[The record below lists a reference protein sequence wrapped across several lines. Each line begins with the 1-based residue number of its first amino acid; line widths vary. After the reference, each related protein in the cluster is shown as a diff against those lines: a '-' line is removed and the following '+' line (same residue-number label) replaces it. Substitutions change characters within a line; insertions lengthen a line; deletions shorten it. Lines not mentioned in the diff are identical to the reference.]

1 MQSLM
6 ASNALAG
13 ARGAY
18 AAPNSRAKL
27 NRRVAMST
35 RRPAAGAVTVRAGKT
50 PDGPKVAIAGIS
62 GAVGTEFMRVRAR
75 PRHTRRSTLRAP
87 SHDRTQSRI
96 SIEGATTSLFAFS
109 SPFFVRPAAT
119 DRLRPMPADA

>member
-27 NRRVAMST
+27 NRRAALST

-62 GAVGTEFMRVRAR
+62 GAVGTEFMRVRAPPRRTR
-75 PRHTRRSTLRAP
+75 PSRAFHPPRESATIGPNRETIDRASRRPLRF
-87 SHDRTQSRI
+87 
-96 SIEGATTSLFAFS
+96 LFSA
-109 SPFFVRPAAT
+109 RPP
-119 DRLRPMPADA
+119 RLT

>member
-50 PDGPKVAIAGIS
+50 PDGPRVAIAGIS
-62 GAVGTEFMRVRAR
+62 GAVGTEFMRVR
-75 PRHTRRSTLRAP
+75 
-87 SHDRTQSRI
+87 I
-96 SIEGATTSLFAFS
+96 FS
-109 SPFFVRPAAT
+109 S
-119 DRLRPMPADA
+119 RPMEIAPFYAPRARVAIGRERETIDNRFFFFSRFFFCSSTRTPVPRS

>member
-27 NRRVAMST
+27 NRRAALST

-62 GAVGTEFMRVRAR
+62 GAVGTEFMRVRAHPRRTR
-75 PRHTRRSTLRAP
+75 PLRASRP
-87 SHDRTQSRI
+87 PRESHDRTQSRNQR
-96 SIEGATTSLFAFS
+96 STQRPSFSLFRPPPFLGS
-109 SPFFVRPAAT
+109 SR
-119 DRLRPMPADA
+119 D

>member
-75 PRHTRRSTLRAP
+75 PRLTRPSRAFHPPRSEPRSDPIANIDRRRDDLALRFFLSFFRSTRR
-87 SHDRTQSRI
+87 D
-96 SIEGATTSLFAFS
+96 
-109 SPFFVRPAAT
+109 
-119 DRLRPMPADA
+119 

>member
-1 MQSLM
+1 MQSMM

-75 PRHTRRSTLRAP
+75 PRRTRPSRAFHP
-87 SHDRTQSRI
+87 PRESATIGPGPNRETIDRASRRPFRF
-96 SIEGATTSLFAFS
+96 LFSA
-109 SPFFVRPAAT
+109 RPP
-119 DRLRPMPADA
+119 RLT